1 MFDARDTL
9 FDLPDN
15 AYNVLVANE
24 PTGVPRCASTP
35 ETRARWAE
43 IKKHKLGSVW
53 QEGEY
58 TYRRGPKRGD
68 GLAVLVLTAVLTIRL

>member
-24 PTGVPRCASTP
+24 PTGVPRCASNP
-35 ETRARWAE
+35 RDKGKMGRN
-43 IKKHKLGSVW
+43 
-53 QEGEY
+53 QE
-58 TYRRGPKRGD
+58 
-68 GLAVLVLTAVLTIRL
+68 A